1 MRERETDLQCE
12 ACLFL
17 NVFGAALPSGVYS
30 RTIRKHL
37 NRYRFSNTK
46 IPFVCTS
53 TAIGSAELLVQ
64 NEGSIYEAL
73 RVSMAILGL
82 FKPKKKG
89 GKAIAD
95 VGILNNLPVSVAKE
109 ASGTFVVPVDL
120 SSMRGAS
127 SFSTSNS
134 ILGVMDEYRAD
145 LILQREMADAD
156 IVISPVR
163 TRNIDLMD
171 FSSCIDIMNESH
183 EETLGCDL
191 NGVTL

>member
-46 IPFVCTS
+46 IPFACTS

-134 ILGVMDEYRAD
+134 ILRNIDEYRANVT
-145 LILQREMADAD
+145 LRELALADV
-156 IVISPVR
+156 VISPLMK
-163 TRNIDLMD
+163 RNIDSLG
-171 FSSCIDIMNESH
+171 FSSCIDAVNESY
-183 EETLGCDL
+183 ERALGCDL

>member
-46 IPFVCTS
+46 IPFACTS

-109 ASGTFVVPVDL
+109 ASGTFVVAVDL
-120 SSMRGAS
+120 SSMSGAS

-145 LILQREMADAD
+145 LILQREIAAAD
-156 IVISPVR
+156 VLISPVM
-163 TRNIDLMD
+163 TRSIDLMD
-171 FSSCIDIMNESH
+171 FSSCIDIMNESY